1 MTWAGMK
8 VRENL
13 EDSSAPLRLIRTG
26 SASERRTA
34 AGHLRSETGDSE
46 IAGAFAA
53 LIGALEDEDEEVRA
67 MAAQSLAALVYQWQG
82 RPASTESERE
92 MMKTR
97 LATATANLVPL
108 LSDRAAGVR
117 LAAAMGLGAMVRPS
131 RRVPTLEELAALKA
145 ESNSVRRVAA
155 LAIWGSPDCSLP
167 SELVLT
173 LADESAEVRM
183 AAARAIER
191 FPISLDAIIP
201 ELISKIEHD

>member
-82 RPASTESERE
+82 RPASSASERE
-92 MMKTR
+92 LVKSR
-97 LATATANLVPL
+97 LATAAP
-108 LSDRAAGVR
+108 
-117 LAAAMGLGAMVRPS
+117 
-131 RRVPTLEELAALKA
+131 RVL
-145 ESNSVRRVAA
+145 
-155 LAIWGSPDCSLP
+155 SLP
-167 SELVLT
+167 SGPPPPVPT
-173 LADESAEVRM
+173 
-183 AAARAIER
+183 
-191 FPISLDAIIP
+191 PP
-201 ELISKIEHD
+201 